1 MNDADGALDPD
12 RIEAGRGGGRIG
24 RKVLVFRETASTN
37 DLVTRLA
44 EAGEGE
50 GIVVFAER
58 QTAGRG
64 QFGRK
69 WESAEGAGLWF
80 SILLRPAW
88 PAARL
93 QEITPMV
100 AVAVARAI
108 EEVTGQTPRIKPPN
122 DIMLHGRKV
131 AGILTDARTGNRLFA
146 AVGIGINVRQRQ
158 EDFPPGLRETATSLE
173 IETGAPVSR
182 EELACAVLRGFSGA
196 YEPEHPPGA
205 EIADAYAA
213 LSRRPVCDS
222 FPP

>member
-1 MNDADGALDPD
+1 MNDAGGALDPD

-37 DLVTRLA
+37 DLAIRLA
-44 EAGEGE
+44 EAGEAE

-64 QFGRK
+64 QHGRK
-69 WESAEGAGLWF
+69 WESADGAGLWF

-88 PAARL
+88 PAALL

-100 AVAVARAI
+100 AVVVARAI
-108 EEVTGQTPRIKPPN
+108 EEVIGQTPRIKPPN
-122 DIMLHGRKV
+122 DIMLHGRKA
-131 AGILTDARTGNRLFA
+131 AGILTDARTGSQIFA
-146 AVGIGINVRQRQ
+146 VVGIGINVRQRR
-158 EDFPPGLRETATSLE
+158 EDFPPALRETATSLE
-173 IETGAPVSR
+173 IEAGAPVSR
-182 EELACAVLRGFSGA
+182 EELACAVLRGFNAA
-196 YEPEHPPGA
+196 YGPERPPGGQ
-205 EIADAYAA
+205 IADAYAA